1 VHFGNRHGPRGN
13 SRPRLSAGSALRHFW
28 CRQNLSR
35 FACRQ
40 PSAAVP
46 TWLRV
51 ASRTSEDA
59 RAYTTAVPNLTSKTV
74 RITLSKLT
82 TIAFLLLLPAAASAQ
97 IPTRGNV
104 FFGYSYG
111 SADFSS
117 AGRTN
122 LNGWNGSLE
131 GKVLPWVG
139 FVADLS
145 GLYGSQHLS
154 AVSASKVN
162 TSVNSVVLGPRVSV
176 AVGKFT
182 PFAHALFGVSHIHD
196 SATGLSES
204 DTSFAT
210 ALGGGIDYR
219 LIHGIGWR
227 VQADMLQTRFFSG
240 TQNNFRLSTG
250 VVLHF

>member
-1 VHFGNRHGPRGN
+1 M
-13 SRPRLSAGSALRHFW
+13 
-28 CRQNLSR
+28 
-35 FACRQ
+35 
-40 PSAAVP
+40 
-46 TWLRV
+46 
-51 ASRTSEDA
+51 
-59 RAYTTAVPNLTSKTV
+59 

-82 TIAFLLLLPAAASAQ
+82 TIAFLLLLPTAASAQ

-145 GLYGSQHLS
+145 GLYGSQNIS

-196 SATGLSES
+196 SASGLSES

>member
-1 VHFGNRHGPRGN
+1 MRNIP
-13 SRPRLSAGSALRHFW
+13 
-28 CRQNLSR
+28 
-35 FACRQ
+35 
-40 PSAAVP
+40 
-46 TWLRV
+46 
-51 ASRTSEDA
+51 
-59 RAYTTAVPNLTSKTV
+59 
-74 RITLSKLT
+74 SKL
-82 TIAFLLLLPAAASAQ
+82 IAFAFISLLLPIAALAQ

-122 LNGWNGSLE
+122 LNGWEGSLE

-139 FVADLS
+139 FVADFN
-145 GLYGSQHLS
+145 GLYGSQNV
-154 AVSASKVN
+154 A
-162 TSVNSVVLGPRVSV
+162 VNSTFSADTKLNTAVFGPRVSV
-176 AVGKFT
+176 SVGKLT
-182 PFAHALFGVSHIHD
+182 PFAEALFGASHIHE
-196 SATGLSES
+196 SATGFSES

-250 VVLHF
+250 IVLHF

>member
-1 VHFGNRHGPRGN
+1 M
-13 SRPRLSAGSALRHFW
+13 
-28 CRQNLSR
+28 
-35 FACRQ
+35 
-40 PSAAVP
+40 
-46 TWLRV
+46 
-51 ASRTSEDA
+51 
-59 RAYTTAVPNLTSKTV
+59 

-82 TIAFLLLLPAAASAQ
+82 TIAFILLLLPAAASAQ
-97 IPTRGNV
+97 IPPRGNV

-145 GLYGSQHLS
+145 GLYGSQNIS

-162 TSVNSVVLGPRVSV
+162 TSVNSVILGPRVSV

-182 PFAHALFGVSHIHD
+182 TFAHALFGVSHIHD
-196 SATGLSES
+196 TASGFSES

>member
-1 VHFGNRHGPRGN
+1 MLQMWTP
-13 SRPRLSAGSALRHFW
+13 A
-28 CRQNLSR
+28 
-35 FACRQ
+35 
-40 PSAAVP
+40 
-46 TWLRV
+46 
-51 ASRTSEDA
+51 A
-59 RAYTTAVPNLTSKTV
+59 RAQPRTPAPHLKNM
-74 RITLSKLT
+74 RITVPKLAL
-82 TIAFLLLLPAAASAQ
+82 IALILLLLPAAALAQ

-139 FVADLS
+139 FVADFS
-145 GLYGSQHLS
+145 GLYGSQDVS
-154 AVSASKVN
+154 AVSAFKVN
-162 TSVNSVVLGPRVSV
+162 TNLNSVVLGPRVSV
-176 AVGKFT
+176 PVGKFT
-182 PFAHALFGVSHIHD
+182 PFAEALFGASHIHD
-196 SATGLSES
+196 SASGFSES

-219 LIHGIGWR
+219 LIHGIGLR
-227 VQADMLQTRFFSG
+227 MQADMLQTRFFSS

-250 VVLHF
+250 IVLHF